1 MDTLAQAL
9 SVHFHRSQENCPVLK
24 QVYRLN
30 DNSEAE
36 LYLCGIK
43 RRYIFLLIIGTVL
56 KPIFKHIFWCFFLI
70 SGPVFSQ
77 HEPVPVADLVVKVP
91 GTAEAENR
99 KKTHPEEAFKWPVFY
114 YGFQKGD
121 EVLIDLKTENRATY
135 FLEVKEYGSG
145 SVIYSAHNLTKLK
158 KLKLPVS
165 KKTVYEFTIQSE
177 EEEPGTCRFTLQR
190 IPGAGQ
196 PREFNSNVTWQMK
209 PDTTFTYVN
218 EKVLVKTEL
227 QPQVVVDKT
236 FRVFSQASIGNPSRV
251 TIPFTLPA
259 KTKHWVY
266 WIGVGQESVKELE
279 EMTKTISK
287 GGAAVLSGLSPVA
300 AFGMGLLPQLPQVK
314 SSGYV
319 DYLFMNK
326 AAVPGFEKDGVRKP
340 FGFAQGN
347 AVVSDY
353 GKITAAQTP
362 KTPDGT
368 LYLGVENK
376 NTVTGLDVNVR
387 IVAVAPEDIYETRRV
402 KKIQKVTQTRIPVF
416 GE

>member
-1 MDTLAQAL
+1 M
-9 SVHFHRSQENCPVLK
+9 
-24 QVYRLN
+24 
-30 DNSEAE
+30 
-36 LYLCGIK
+36 YLCELK
-43 RRYIFLLIIGTVL
+43 RRYTFLHIFGTVL
-56 KPIFKHIFWCFFLI
+56 KPSFKHIFWCFLLI

-91 GTAEAENR
+91 GTAEAENWS
-99 KKTHPEEAFKWPVFY
+99 KIHPKEAFKWPVYY

-121 EVLIDLKTENRATY
+121 EVLIDLKAENKATY

-145 SVIYSAHNLTKLK
+145 SVIYSATNLTKLK
-158 KLKLPVS
+158 RLRLPVA
-165 KKTVYEFTIQSE
+165 KKTVYEFTIRSE
-177 EEEPGTCRFTLQR
+177 HEDPSTCKLTLQR
-190 IPGAGQ
+190 VPLPNQ
-196 PREFNSNVTWQMK
+196 PKEFNTNVTWQMK
-209 PDTTFTYVN
+209 PDTVFTFVN
-218 EKVLVKTEL
+218 EKVLIKTEL
-227 QPQVVVDKT
+227 QPQVLVDKT

-251 TIPFTLPA
+251 TIPFRLPA

-279 EMTKTISK
+279 ETTKLLAK
-287 GGAAVLSGLSPVA
+287 GGAAVLGGFNPVA

-326 AAVPGFEKDGVRKP
+326 AAVAGFEEDGVRKP
-340 FGFAQGN
+340 YSFAQGR

-353 GKITAAQTP
+353 GKITLAQTP
-362 KTPDGT
+362 KTQDGT
-368 LYLGVENK
+368 IYMGVENK

-387 IVAVAPEDIYETRRV
+387 IVAIAPEEVYETRRI
-402 KKIQKVTQTRIPVF
+402 KKIQKVNQVRMPVF

>member
-1 MDTLAQAL
+1 MRVQASFTFSFTFATVL
-9 SVHFHRSQENCPVLK
+9 MPFLK
-24 QVYRLN
+24 Q
-30 DNSEAE
+30 
-36 LYLCGIK
+36 
-43 RRYIFLLIIGTVL
+43 
-56 KPIFKHIFWCFFLI
+56 IFWCFLLL
-70 SGPVFSQ
+70 PVQVFSQ
-77 HEPVPVADLVVKVP
+77 NDPVPVADLLVKVP
-91 GTAEAENR
+91 GVAEAEQWE
-99 KKTHPEEAFKWPVFY
+99 KAHPNEPFKWPVYY

-121 EVLIDLKTENRATY
+121 EILIDLKAEDKATY

-145 SVIYSAHNLTKLK
+145 SVVYSDNNLTKLK
-158 KLKLPVS
+158 RLKLPVPQ
-165 KKTVYEFTIQSE
+165 KMVYEFTIQSNAAE
-177 EEEPGTCRFTLQR
+177 KSTCKLTLQR
-190 IPGAGQ
+190 APSYGG
-196 PREFNSNVTWQMK
+196 PKHFNTNVTWQMR
-209 PDTTFTYVN
+209 PDTTFTYVDA
-218 EKVLVKTEL
+218 KVLVKTEL
-227 QPQVVVDKT
+227 QPQVLVDKT

-251 TIPFTLPA
+251 TVPFKLPA

-287 GGAAVLSGLSPVA
+287 GGAAVLGGLSPVA

-326 AAVPGFEKDGVRKP
+326 AAVGAFEEEGIRKP
-340 FGFAQGN
+340 FSFAQGK

-353 GKITAAQTP
+353 GKITVTQTP

-387 IVAVAPEDIYETRRV
+387 IIAFTTEDVYENRRV
-402 KKIQKVTQTRIPVF
+402 KKIARITQKRVPVF

>member
-1 MDTLAQAL
+1 M
-9 SVHFHRSQENCPVLK
+9 
-24 QVYRLN
+24 
-30 DNSEAE
+30 
-36 LYLCGIK
+36 
-43 RRYIFLLIIGTVL
+43 
-56 KPIFKHIFWCFFLI
+56 KPIFKHIFWCFLLI

-91 GTAEAENR
+91 GTAEAENWA
-99 KKTHPEEAFKWPVFY
+99 KTHPNEAFKWPVFY

-145 SVIYSAHNLTKLK
+145 SVIYSTHNLTKLR

-177 EEEPGTCRFTLQR
+177 EEEPSSCKFTLQR

-196 PREFNSNVTWQMK
+196 PKEFNTNVTWQMK

-218 EKVLVKTEL
+218 EKVLVKTGL

-251 TIPFTLPA
+251 TVPFKLPA

-287 GGAAVLSGLSPVA
+287 GGAVVLGGLSPVA

-326 AAVPGFEKDGVRKP
+326 TAVPGFEKDGVRKP
-340 FGFAQGN
+340 FSFAQGN

-362 KTPDGT
+362 KTSDGM

-387 IVAVAPEDIYETRRV
+387 IVAVAPEEVYETRRV

>member
-1 MDTLAQAL
+1 MP
-9 SVHFHRSQENCPVLK
+9 FLK
-24 QVYRLN
+24 Q
-30 DNSEAE
+30 
-36 LYLCGIK
+36 
-43 RRYIFLLIIGTVL
+43 
-56 KPIFKHIFWCFFLI
+56 IFWCFLLL
-70 SGPVFSQ
+70 PLQVFSQ
-77 HEPVPVADLVVKVP
+77 NDPVPVADLLVKVP
-91 GTAEAENR
+91 GTAEAEQWE
-99 KKTHPEEAFKWPVFY
+99 KTHPKEPFKWPVYY

-121 EVLIDLKTENRATY
+121 EILIELKAEDKATY

-145 SVIYSAHNLTKLK
+145 SVIYSDNNLTKLK
-158 KLKLPVS
+158 RLKLPVPQ
-165 KKTVYEFTIQSE
+165 KAVYEFTIQSNAAE
-177 EEEPGTCRFTLQR
+177 KSNCKLTILRAPSYGG
-190 IPGAGQ
+190 PKH
-196 PREFNSNVTWQMK
+196 FNTNVTWQMR
-209 PDTTFTYVN
+209 PDTTFTYGDT
-218 EKVLVKTEL
+218 KVLVKSEL
-227 QPQVVVDKT
+227 QPQVLVDKT
-236 FRVFSQASIGNPSRV
+236 FRVFSQTSIGNPSRV
-251 TIPFTLPA
+251 TIPFKLPA

-287 GGAAVLSGLSPVA
+287 GGAAVLGGLNPVA

-326 AAVPGFEKDGVRKP
+326 AAVAGFEEDGVRKS
-340 FGFAQGN
+340 FSFAQGK

-368 LYLGVENK
+368 LYFGVENK

-387 IVAVAPEDIYETRRV
+387 IIAFTTEDVHETRRV
-402 KKIQKVTQTRIPVF
+402 KKVAKITQKRVPVF